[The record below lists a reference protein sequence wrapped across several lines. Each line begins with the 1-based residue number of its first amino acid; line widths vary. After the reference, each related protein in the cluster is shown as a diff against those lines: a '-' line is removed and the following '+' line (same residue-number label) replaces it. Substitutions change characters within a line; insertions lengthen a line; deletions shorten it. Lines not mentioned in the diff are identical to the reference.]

1 MGKYS
6 YRICAS
12 FPGSSFLCIRIVA
25 VFYHVKPCNVRHQ
38 IGAFEDAF
46 KKHELRFGQESDRVR
61 RWRNALTQVVSYSN
75 CDSERFENEAILVE
89 SVTQHI
95 HERLIM
101 KLPSSM
107 ENLVGNDS
115 RLEEVVRHIGI
126 GVNDVRFIG
135 ICGMGGIG
143 KTTIARRVYETIR
156 SEFKASCFLVN
167 VRETREKRG
176 IVQIQKQLLA
186 SMNINSGTFNDEFE
200 GKGIIRDSL
209 CCKKVLL
216 VLDDVDNEGQL
227 ENLAGEQDWF
237 GPGSRIIITTRDTHV
252 LEVHGAVNRIC
263 KVEGLEQNEALEL
276 FYLNAFR
283 RPKPIVMAFHWHL

>member
-1 MGKYS
+1 
-6 YRICAS
+6 
-12 FPGSSFLCIRIVA
+12 
-25 VFYHVKPCNVRHQ
+25 
-38 IGAFEDAF
+38 
-46 KKHELRFGQESDRVR
+46 
-61 RWRNALTQVVSYSN
+61 
-75 CDSERFENEAILVE
+75 
-89 SVTQHI
+89 
-95 HERLIM
+95 M